1 MREGGRPLP
10 MVIRCHRYRE
20 FSLVG
25 KRYLGKDKRFR
36 WLFFISSSTTSP
48 PMILL

>member
-1 MREGGRPLP
+1 MRGGERPLP

-36 WLFFISSSTTSP
+36 WLFLFHLAQP
-48 PMILL
+48 HLL